1 MKELLYVVRPEQQTP
16 EGIDRLLADH
26 REVRFVSLMG
36 VDLGGNATD
45 EKIPVERVQGNWGPF
60 LKYGVQT
67 DGSSVV
73 LHGIATLNNARVDL
87 VPDTGVNWSV
97 DYNRYH
103 LVDGA
108 PVGTLRIPATLVHN
122 NRTVDSRSVLK
133 KAVDCVQSELLEF
146 FQQHPDVLDNMG
158 INQPIKE
165 IIITAATELEFWV
178 QTPRDKADVEKL
190 ATSQTLKEQYWKRTQ
205 GTVRTALEETL
216 LILEAFGLEPEMGH
230 KEVGGVTGELDSNGR
245 FSHVMEQL
253 EVDWRYSTALQAA
266 DNEYVVR
273 DIITD
278 VFRSHGLEITFNA
291 KPFPNV
297 AGNGKHT
304 HMGLA
309 GRLADGSVVNLFSPK
324 QGEDQFMS
332 SVGLAALMGLLKNY
346 YAVNPF
352 VTASIDGFNRLQPG
366 YEAPVCTV
374 TSLGLDAETPSR
386 NRSVLV
392 GLVRDPANPLATRF
406 ELRAPNP
413 LSNSWLVMA
422 ASCLAMLDGIV
433 AVGNQDS
440 DSLVAALSK
449 EPGQADDYLEKER
462 AYRSEEDV
470 FEHYDQA
477 QREKMFGPPPATVW
491 ENLQALNPG
500 SDKTS
505 FLFRQN
511 VFNQELIDSYRQAVL
526 ERWHTELINR
536 VLPSNLDLV
545 RLCQQADARHNHLNQ
560 QLWDRIDVLRQ
571 KLARDNTSHT
581 SLFTRICNALDKGDY
596 QQASDLQLAMDSDM
610 AELRT
615 LYSHYRRN
623 FI

>member
-1 MKELLYVVRPEQQTP
+1 MKKLLYVIKPEQQTP
-16 EGIDRLLADH
+16 EEIDRLLAKH
-26 REVRFVSLMG
+26 GEIRFVSLMG

-45 EKIPVERVQGNWGPF
+45 EKIPVERVTGDWESF
-60 LKYGVQT
+60 LSNGVQT

-87 VPDTGVNWSV
+87 VPDTTVNWNV

-122 NRTVDSRSVLK
+122 KRTVDSRSVLK
-133 KAVDCVQSELLEF
+133 DAVVCVEANILDF
-146 FQQHPDVLDNMG
+146 FTKHPEVLSKLG
-158 INQPIKE
+158 INQPVKE
-165 IIITAATELEFWV
+165 IMLTAATELEFWV

-205 GTVRTALEETL
+205 GTVRTALEESL

-253 EVDWRYSTALQAA
+253 EVDWRYSNALQAA
-266 DNEYVVR
+266 DNEYLVR
-273 DIITD
+273 EIILD

-304 HMGLA
+304 HMGIA
-309 GRLADGSVVNLFSPK
+309 ARLADGSTVNLFSARE
-324 QGEDQFMS
+324 GEDQFMS
-332 SVGLAALMGLLKNY
+332 PLGLAALMGLLKNY
-346 YAVNPF
+346 HAVSPF
-352 VTASIDGFNRLQPG
+352 VTASIDAFNRLQPG

-374 TSLGLDAETPSR
+374 TSLGLDTATPSR

-413 LSNSWLVMA
+413 LSNSWLVLA
-422 ASCLAMLDGIV
+422 ASYLAMLDGITT
-433 AVGNQDS
+433 VGHMDS
-440 DSLVAALSK
+440 DTLTAALSK
-449 EPGQADDYLEKER
+449 EPGQHDGYLEKER

-470 FEHYDQA
+470 FEHYDQN
-477 QREKMFGPPPATVW
+477 QRKQLFGPPPATVW

-505 FLFRQN
+505 FLFRDKA
-511 VFNQELIDSYRQAVL
+511 FNQELIHSYRQAVL
-526 ERWHTELINR
+526 ERWHTELISR

-545 RLCQQADARHNHLNQ
+545 RLCQQADARHNHLDQ

-571 KLARDNTSHT
+571 KLARDNTPPT
-581 SLFTRICNALDKGDY
+581 SLFTRICTALEQGDY
-596 QQASDLQLAMDSDM
+596 QLASDLQLEMDRDM
-610 AELRT
+610 AELRN
-615 LYSHYRRN
+615 LYNRYRRN
-623 FI
+623 FL